1 MFFQTSRL
9 SLLSCSALI
18 YVYLDA
24 QNVLFRL
31 LLQCNN
37 NNNNNKNFIYPGK
50 DQAVDQDIDWL
61 VLISDQ
67 NKKHQ
72 KVNKELTGIEFK
84 LQF

>member
-37 NNNNNKNFIYPGK
+37 NNNNKNFIYPGK

-67 NKKHQ
+67 YKKHQ